1 MRKMID
7 NILLTITCMT
17 LMVFIGCGG
26 KRGPVAN
33 DGGKSEPVA
42 DDGGKGDIHVPFPEE
57 QCLQLVCEH
66 LMSTSGHAM
75 TGRQLAALGD
85 SFLVANREKLTGLYS
100 VDDMMGLFSINLPT
114 NETDNVPRM
123 GVYRDSLSGGTITFS
138 PADSQLAKESAESSE
153 FPIRP
158 ICQADIRIVYE
169 VYDRLP
175 EKSERMLVEQR
186 GNGIVTLYHTVSR
199 RGDEEGERIFFPEYR
214 NIIVYVY
221 PDGDSL
227 MTSCG
232 YEKTKRIYRYK
243 N

>member
-1 MRKMID
+1 MKRIC
-7 NILLTITCMT
+7 ILLTVACMS
-17 LMVFIGCGG
+17 LMTFIGCAG
-26 KRGPVAN
+26 KRAPIA
-33 DGGKSEPVA
+33 DGGGEA
-42 DDGGKGDIHVPFPEE
+42 DIDAPSPEE
-57 QCLQLVCEH
+57 QCVQLVCEH

-85 SFLVANREKLTGLYS
+85 SFLVANRERLMGRYS
-100 VDDMMGLFSINLPT
+100 VDEMMGLFSINLPT

-123 GVYRDSLSGGTITFS
+123 GVYLDSLSGGTITFS
-138 PADSQLAKESAESSE
+138 PADSLLAKESAESTE

-158 ICQADIRIVYE
+158 ICQADIHIIYE
-169 VYDRLP
+169 NYYSLP
-175 EKSERMLVEQR
+175 KESERMLVEQR
-186 GNGIVTLYHTVSR
+186 GNGIVTLYHTVSYK
-199 RGDEEGERIFFPEYR
+199 GDEEGERVYFPEYR

-232 YEKTKRIYRYK
+232 YEETKRIYRYK

>member
-1 MRKMID
+1 MRK
-7 NILLTITCMT
+7 NWLLLTIVLAACS
-17 LMVFIGCGG
+17 CSHDNGG
-26 KRGPVAN
+26 GEAEIQN
-33 DGGKSEPVA
+33 YS
-42 DDGGKGDIHVPFPEE
+42 PEE
-57 QCLQLVCEH
+57 QCVLLVCEI
-66 LMSTSGHAM
+66 LMGTSGHAM
-75 TGRQLAALGD
+75 TGSQLAELD
-85 SFLVANREKLTGLYS
+85 SSFLNANQEKLMGNYS
-100 VDDMMGLFSINLPT
+100 VDEMRGLFSINLPS

>member
-1 MRKMID
+1 MKRIC
-7 NILLTITCMT
+7 ILLTVACMS
-17 LMVFIGCGG
+17 LMTFIGCAG
-26 KRGPVAN
+26 KRA
-33 DGGKSEPVA
+33 PVA
-42 DDGGKGDIHVPFPEE
+42 DSGGEADIDAPSPEE
-57 QCLQLVCEH
+57 QCVQLVCEH

-85 SFLVANREKLTGLYS
+85 SFLVANRERLMGRYS
-100 VDDMMGLFSINLPT
+100 VDEMMGLFSINLPT

-123 GVYRDSLSGGTITFS
+123 GVYLDSLSGGTITFS
-138 PADSQLAKESAESSE
+138 PADSLLAKESAESTE

-158 ICQADIRIVYE
+158 ICQADIRIIYE
-169 VYDRLP
+169 NYYSLP
-175 EKSERMLVEQR
+175 KESERMLVEQR
-186 GNGIVTLYHTVSR
+186 GNGIVTLYHTVSYK
-199 RGDEEGERIFFPEYR
+199 GDEEGERVYFPEYR

-232 YEKTKRIYRYK
+232 YEETKRIYRYK